1 MPLTLMT
8 RHWMPFG
15 LGART
20 CIGRHVSHLEIS
32 KLIPRLVRD
41 FDFALSGNCADP
53 AGGWTT
59 ENFGFIKPRD
69 FKVQVKERRM

>member
-1 MPLTLMT
+1 MRFLLSQ
-8 RHWMPFG
+8 FG
-15 LGART
+15 IGART
-20 CIGRHVSHLEIS
+20 CIGRHISHLEIS

-41 FDFALSGNCADP
+41 FDFALSGKCADP

-69 FKVQVKERRM
+69 FKVQVKERWM